1 MTNWQTLKDSI
12 KAKIKKNGNQ
22 EITGEVLQSVL
33 VSIISTM
40 GEQNALCRGVA
51 TPTTNPGTI
60 DGPLYYFATQA
71 GTYANFDGLVLPQGL
86 SILFWDSSKWTA
98 TTAFVVEQDV
108 NGDSTNAVSQK
119 AVRDALTNLQGV
131 LDSVESIVDSHTD
144 DIAALNTSVSETSRA
159 VENNTSNITQLQSK
173 VTTNTNNI
181 TKLQS
186 DVATDKSNITQL
198 QNKVTTN
205 TNNIADNAEQLT
217 ILADLFEP
225 IPGQIDILEQ
235 NQINDRLVTDKVA
248 KDLQA
253 LTQVVNNIEAVNT
266 IKLGTS
272 GTLDVR
278 NLAPGIYKVYNSS
291 GNNLVGTIVATGS
304 TPKATSILAIG
315 NFAYKTTAAFEPY
328 IEWNTDTPDTI
339 FTYHYNDVWY
349 SISLKELNNKKAE
362 ADVPPR
368 IEVVWNVDVDT
379 NHNPVGEL
387 IVKNAKWYLDKG
399 YIPILFRWVK
409 KVNRYR
415 ADGQNTS
422 GRTTRNG
429 LMPYG
434 FQNLCEVKRGTYRGT
449 TDYFLH
455 LNSKGFSEDSPT
467 RNPTYTEDILPLL
480 AKNCIVGQTTS
491 SLNEKRYAWGR
502 KRLSLQTYIVNKDT
516 GDIKQVAKWMRFSFY
531 LGFVP
536 KPSKF
541 AARITAADCVSN
553 LAKFKIQLQ
562 WGGDNTLQLISPT
575 Y

>member
-1 MTNWQTLKDSI
+1 MENWQTLKDSI
-12 KAKIKKNGNQ
+12 KAIIKKNGNQ

-33 VSIISTM
+33 VNIISTM

-71 GTYANFDGLVLPQGL
+71 GIYANFDGITLPQGL
-86 SILFWDSSKWTA
+86 SILFWNNSGWTA
-98 TTAFVVEQDV
+98 TTAFVVEQNV

-119 AVRDALTNLQGV
+119 AVKDALLNLQGV
-131 LDSVESIVDSHTD
+131 LDSVESIVDGHTD
-144 DIAALNTSVSETSRA
+144 DIAALNTRVTESSNA
-159 VENNTSNITQLQSK
+159 VANNTQSITQLQSK
-173 VTTNTNNI
+173 VTANTNNI

-186 DVATDKSNITQL
+186 DVATDKSNITTL
-198 QNKVTTN
+198 QSDVAKNKSD
-205 TNNIADNAEQLT
+205 IAVNAEQIDIISTL
-217 ILADLFEP
+217 LEP
-225 IPGQIDILEQ
+225 IPGEIDILEK
-235 NQINDRLVTDKVA
+235 NQINDRAATDKVA
-248 KDLQA
+248 NDLRA
-253 LTQVVNNIEAVNT
+253 LTQVVNNIEAINT
-266 IKLGTS
+266 INLGSS
-272 GTLDVR
+272 GTLDIR
-278 NLAPGIYKVYNSS
+278 NLAPGVYKVYNSG
-291 GNNLVGTIVATGS
+291 GNNLVGTIIATGGK
-304 TPKATSILAIG
+304 PNATSILAIG
-315 NFAYKTTAAFEPY
+315 NFAYKETAASEPY

-339 FTYHYNDVWY
+339 FTYYYSDFWH

-368 IEVVWNVDVDT
+368 IEVVWNQYEVT
-379 NHNPVGEL
+379 YRPVGEL

-399 YIPILFRWVK
+399 YIPILFRWVGK
-409 KVNRYR
+409 TNRYR
-415 ADGQNTS
+415 ADGQDIPD
-422 GRTTRNG
+422 RVFRKG

-434 FQNLCEVKRGTYRGT
+434 FQNLCEVKKSTYRGT

-455 LNSKGFSEDSPT
+455 LNSKGWSENEPT

-480 AKNCIVGQTTS
+480 AKNCNVDQTTS

-502 KRLSLQTYIVNKDT
+502 KRLKLQTQIVDKNT
-516 GDIKQVAKWMRFSFY
+516 GVIKQAAKWMRFSFY

-541 AARITAADCVSN
+541 AARITTADCVSN

-562 WGGDNTLQLISPT
+562 WGVDNTLQSILPT

>member
-12 KAKIKKNGNQ
+12 KAIIKKNGNQ

-33 VSIISTM
+33 VNIISTM

-71 GTYANFDGLVLPQGL
+71 GIYANFDGITLAQGL
-86 SILFWDSSKWTA
+86 SILFWNNSGWTA
-98 TTAFVVEQDV
+98 TTAFVVEQNV

-144 DIAALNTSVSETSRA
+144 DIAALNTRVTESSGA
-159 VENNTSNITQLQSK
+159 IANNTQSITQLQSK

-181 TKLQS
+181 TTLQS
-186 DVATDKSNITQL
+186 DVATDKSNITTL
-198 QNKVTTN
+198 QSDVAKNKS
-205 TNNIADNAEQLT
+205 NIADNAEQLA
-217 ILADLFEP
+217 ILADLLEP
-225 IPGQIDILEQ
+225 IPGEIDILEQ

-253 LTQVVNNIEAVNT
+253 LTQVVNNIEAINT

-272 GTLDVR
+272 GTLDVK
-278 NLAPGIYKVYNSS
+278 NLAPGVYKVYDST
-291 GNNLVGTIVATGS
+291 GNNLIGTIVATGS
-304 TPKATSILAIG
+304 TPKASSILAIG

-339 FTYHYNDVWY
+339 FTYFYQDVWY
-349 SISLKELNNKKAE
+349 NISLKELNNKKPE

-368 IEVVWNVDVDT
+368 IDVEWTDYNT
-379 NHNPVGEL
+379 LSEHPNPEL

-409 KVNRYR
+409 KINHKSNKEHIKRR
-415 ADGQNTS
+415 
-422 GRTTRNG
+422 G
-429 LMPYG
+429 LLPYG
-434 FQNLCEVKRGTYRGT
+434 QQNFCQVKKATYNDV

-455 LNSKGFSEDSPT
+455 LNSSAWNEAKGGEGT
-467 RNPTYTEDILPLL
+467 RNPTYTEKFLQVLV
-480 AKNCIVGQTTS
+480 KNCKIGETALHYSWGQQKIDLTS
-491 SLNEKRYAWGR
+491 YVRPKLGTSE
-502 KRLSLQTYIVNKDT
+502 TDFV
-516 GDIKQVAKWMRFSFY
+516 IKGKWMRFNFY

-541 AARITAADCVSN
+541 AARITTADCVSN
-553 LAKFKIQLQ
+553 LAKFTIQLQ
-562 WGGDNTLQLISPT
+562 WSVDEVLQTIRPC

>member
-1 MTNWQTLKDSI
+1 MTNWQTLKDRI
-12 KAKIKKNGNQ
+12 KAIIKKNGNQ

-33 VSIISTM
+33 VNIISTM

-86 SILFWDSSKWTA
+86 SILFWNNSKWTV
-98 TTAFVVEQDV
+98 TTAFVVEQNV

-131 LDSVESIVDSHTD
+131 IDSVEATVDSHTD

-159 VENNTSNITQLQSK
+159 IENNTSNITQLQSK

-198 QNKVTTN
+198 QNKVATN

-253 LTQVVNNIEAVNT
+253 LTQVVNGIEAVNT

-278 NLAPGIYKVYNSS
+278 NLAPGIYKVYNSV

-368 IEVVWNVDVDT
+368 IEVVWNQSEVT
-379 NHNPVGEL
+379 YKPVGEL

-399 YIPILFRWVK
+399 YIPVLFRWVK
-409 KVNRYR
+409 KTNRYR
-415 ADGQNTS
+415 AGGVQTS
-422 GRTTRNG
+422 DRVTRKG
-429 LMPYG
+429 LLPYG
-434 FQNLCEVKRGTYRGT
+434 FQNFCEVKRATYRGA

-455 LNSKGFSEDSPT
+455 LNSKGFADAEPT
-467 RNPTYTEDILPLL
+467 RNPTYTQDILPLL
-480 AKNCIVGQTTS
+480 AKNCKVGQTC
-491 SLNEKRYAWGR
+491 NKYAWG
-502 KRLSLQTYIVNKDT
+502 KNRLPLTTKVIDKSNDV
-516 GDIKQVAKWMRFSFY
+516 IKAAGKWMRFSFY

-562 WGGDNTLQLISPT
+562 WRDDEILQGVLPT

>member
-1 MTNWQTLKDSI
+1 MVNWQTLKDSI
-12 KAKIKKNGNQ
+12 KAIIKKNGNQ

-33 VSIISTM
+33 VNIISTM

-86 SILFWDSSKWTA
+86 SILFWNNSEWTA

-108 NGDSTNAVSQK
+108 NGNSTNAVSQK

-131 LDSVESIVDSHTD
+131 LDSVESIVNSHTD
-144 DIAALNTSVSETSRA
+144 DIAALNTRVTESSNGVA
-159 VENNTSNITQLQSK
+159 NNAQSITQLQSK

-186 DVATDKSNITQL
+186 DVATDKSNITTL
-198 QNKVTTN
+198 QSDVTKNKS
-205 TNNIADNAEQLT
+205 NIALNAEQIDIISTL
-217 ILADLFEP
+217 LEP
-225 IPGQIDILEQ
+225 IPGQIDILEK
-235 NQINDRLVTDKVA
+235 NQINDRFATDKVA

-253 LTQVVNNIEAVNT
+253 LTQVVNNIEAINT

-272 GTLDVR
+272 NTLDVK
-278 NLAPGIYKVYNSS
+278 NIAPGVYKVYDST

-315 NFAYKTTAAFEPY
+315 NFAYKTTAALEPY
-328 IEWNTDTPDTI
+328 IEWNPDTPDTI
-339 FTYHYNDVWY
+339 FTYLFEDVWY
-349 SISLKELNNKKAE
+349 NLSLKELNNKKAE

-368 IEVVWNVDVDT
+368 IEVVWNVDADT
-379 NHNPVGEL
+379 HKPVGEL

-409 KVNRYR
+409 KRNRYR
-415 ADGQNTS
+415 VNGKDTS
-422 GRTTRNG
+422 GRAFRKG
-429 LMPYG
+429 LVPYG
-434 FQNLCEVKRGTYRGT
+434 FQNLCEVKKGTYRGT

-455 LNSKGFSEDSPT
+455 LNSKGWSEAVST
-467 RNPTYTEDILPLL
+467 RNPAYTQDILPLL
-480 AKNCIVGQTTS
+480 AKNCRVGQTTS
-491 SLNEKRYAWGR
+491 SLGEKRYAWGR
-502 KRLSLQTYIVNKDT
+502 KRLSLQTQIVNRT
-516 GDIKQVAKWMRFSFY
+516 SGIIMQAAKWMRFNFY

-541 AARITAADCVSN
+541 AARITTADCVSN

-562 WGGDNTLQLISPT
+562 WGSDNSLQSILPT